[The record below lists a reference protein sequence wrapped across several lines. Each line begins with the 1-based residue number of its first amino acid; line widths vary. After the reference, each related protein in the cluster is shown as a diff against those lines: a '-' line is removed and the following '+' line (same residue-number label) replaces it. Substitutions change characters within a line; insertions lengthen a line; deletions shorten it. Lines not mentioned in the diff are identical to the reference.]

1 MRVWKKG
8 VDMFK
13 KLIFLFFVFT
23 LFAQSQQD
31 IEVLYNA
38 AVEKYIKNDYDKAIE
53 YMEKVYSTSPQ
64 EKYKNFLVRIL
75 YEAANKSYL
84 TQNYKKAYEYTT
96 KALKYTPAD
105 PKILELHNIIADIL
119 EKDKL
124 VLQKKENQQE
134 VFQPQTKQIQLSKQP
149 QIVTK
154 KKPQATQSEL
164 ENFQPQVTIYY
175 EDKKFK
181 VLFYIMLSIFFVSS
195 IIYTISQI
203 KLQRKI
209 KNQLQ
214 KQIFELQQENSSLKL
229 QLSET
234 KTELEKAK
242 EREQMY
248 KKYLEDYKKDTKEKL
263 EIITQLQNQIVALSK
278 ERQTSI
284 NLQLPKVSQTPS
296 FNFQQKELEEILKTS
311 PKITAETEQE
321 LEVYK
326 EKLAV
331 MLKILYETNPK
342 KALGVI
348 HDMVNSQNPFARI
361 NIAYSLVEI
370 GTDETISFLIKLY
383 EDADVRVK
391 RETLRQLARL
401 KQKIQNKEVSLTEE
415 LEEKVIA
422 IIKQER
428 QKGEWIF

>member
-1 MRVWKKG
+1 
-8 VDMFK
+8 MFK
-13 KLIFLFFVFT
+13 KIIFLFFVLE
-23 LFAQSQQD
+23 LFAQPQQD

-53 YMEKVYSTSPQ
+53 YMEKVYSTSSQ
-64 EKYKNFLVRIL
+64 EKYKNFLVKIL

-96 KALKYTPAD
+96 KALKYTPTD
-105 PKILELHNIIADIL
+105 TKILQLHSIISDIL
-119 EKDKL
+119 EKEKL
-124 VLQKKENQQE
+124 VIQKKEKQQE
-134 VFQPQTKQIQLSKQP
+134 DFQPQKKQTQPPKQSQPKVVVKKQP
-149 QIVTK
+149 PT
-154 KKPQATQSEL
+154 TQLEL
-164 ENFQPQVTIYY
+164 ENFQPQVTVYY

-181 VLFYIMLSIFFVSS
+181 ILFYIMLSIFFMSS
-195 IIYTISQI
+195 IVYTISQI
-203 KLQRKI
+203 KLQSKI

-234 KTELEKAK
+234 KTELEKTK

-263 EIITQLQNQIVALSK
+263 EIIAQLQNQIVSLSK
-278 ERQTSI
+278 EKQTPL
-284 NLQLPKVSQTPS
+284 NLQIPKVSQTPS

-311 PKITAETEQE
+311 PKITAETEHA

-326 EKLAV
+326 EKLAT

-348 HDMVNSQNPFARI
+348 YDMVNSQNPFAQI
-361 NIAYSLVEI
+361 NVAYSLVEI

-383 EDADVRVK
+383 EDTDLRVK
-391 RETLRQLARL
+391 REVLRQLTRL
-401 KQKIQNKEVSLTEE
+401 KQKILNKEVYLPEK
-415 LEEKVIA
+415 LEEKIFA
-422 IIKQER
+422 ILKQER
-428 QKGEWIF
+428 QKGEWVF